1 MVAAFSTKGQK
12 GSTAKSLAATE
23 IPAPMVSPM
32 IAPSSETAARLR
44 ADARRVVEAAI
55 EAVKPSIFLPPHLPR
70 PRAGQRVV
78 IFAAGK
84 AAGSMA
90 ETAEAHYRALGLGP
104 DRLSGLAIARHGYGR
119 PLAILDAM
127 EAGHPVPDEA
137 GLSATAEMMRRAQ
150 VVSPDDLVI
159 FLLSGGASANLVAP
173 LGAITL
179 AEKQDL
185 TRQMLRAG
193 VPIGE
198 INTLRKHISRVK
210 GGRLAALMQG
220 AEIVTLA
227 LSDVPGDELSLI
239 GSGPTIPDPSTLEQ
253 ARAVVARHRL
263 RPAASILA
271 VLDDPGSESPKPG
284 DACFARSR
292 AIVAAK
298 PADAWHAAWKKAESL
313 GYRVVDLGHALEGE
327 AREIAAAHARRALEA
342 APGENLAFLSG
353 GELTVTIKGK
363 GRGGPN
369 QEYAMALALGLRGA
383 AGIAALAADTDGTD
397 GGVGR
402 ADDPAGAFLDA
413 STLQRAHDAGLDAAM
428 MLENNDS
435 SAFFRALGDLYVP
448 GPTFT
453 NANDLRVILREG
465 RA

>member
-1 MVAAFSTKGQK
+1 MPS
-12 GSTAKSLAATE
+12 
-23 IPAPMVSPM
+23 
-32 IAPSSETAARLR
+32 PSSSVRLR
-44 ADARRVVEAAI
+44 HEAQLIVEAAI
-55 EAVKPSIFLPPHLPR
+55 DAVKPSIFLPPHLPQ
-70 PRAGQRVV
+70 PREGQRVV

-90 ETAEAHYRALGLGP
+90 ESAEAHYRALGLDP
-104 DRLSGLAIARHGYGR
+104 DRLSGLSIARHGYGR
-119 PLAILDAM
+119 PLAILDAL

-137 GLSATAEMMRRAQ
+137 GLAATAEMMRRAQ
-150 VVSPDDLVI
+150 AVSPDDLVV

-173 LGAITL
+173 LGNITL

-198 INTLRKHISRVK
+198 INTLRKHISRAK
-210 GGRLAALMQG
+210 GGRLAAMMNG

-239 GSGPTIPDPSTLEQ
+239 GSGPTIPDPSTLEE
-253 ARAVVARHRL
+253 ARAVVERYRL
-263 RPAASILA
+263 QPAASIRA
-271 VLDDPGSESPKPG
+271 VLDDPQSESPKPG

-292 AIVAAK
+292 ALVAAK
-298 PADAWHAAWKKAESL
+298 PADAWHASWRKAESL
-313 GYRVVDLGHALEGE
+313 GYRVVDLGQELEGE
-327 AREIAAAHARRALEA
+327 AREIAASHAQRVREA
-342 APGENLAFLSG
+342 RPGEKLAFLSG

-369 QEYAMALALGLRGA
+369 QEYAMALALGLQGA
-383 AGIAALAADTDGTD
+383 AGVAALAADTDGTD
-397 GGVGR
+397 GGVGS
-402 ADDPAGAFLDA
+402 AEDPAGAFVEP
-413 STLQRAHDAGLDAAM
+413 STLERATAAGLDAAT

-453 NANDLRVILREG
+453 NANDMRVILTG
-465 RA
+465 GIS